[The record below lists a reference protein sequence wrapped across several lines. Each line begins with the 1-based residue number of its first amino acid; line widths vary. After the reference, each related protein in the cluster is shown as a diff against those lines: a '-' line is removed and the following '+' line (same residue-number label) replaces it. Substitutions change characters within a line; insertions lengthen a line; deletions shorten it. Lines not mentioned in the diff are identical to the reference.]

1 MKVLHPDTLA
11 LAQQSRSRNMNR
23 GLEKRGRKVDGAF
36 SVNIEVHVI
45 APSLL
50 GIGAKCRDNYYPAGQ
65 LIGSSAAIANTGIN
79 SPPTLR
85 IVFLPTGV
93 PQVSDMLSAYT
104 LRSR

>member
-50 GIGAKCRDNYYPAGQ
+50 G
-65 LIGSSAAIANTGIN
+65 GSAPSVEITTILLAN
-79 SPPTLR
+79 
-85 IVFLPTGV
+85 
-93 PQVSDMLSAYT
+93 
-104 LRSR
+104 